1 MEILNLKNSILQKN
15 KSEGF
20 TLIELLIA
28 VTILSLTIIL
38 VGQFLINVTRVYW
51 GSNSARS
58 GQQNVRVAMETISR
72 YVRQARKATWTDTN
86 GDLVKDTL
94 NLTVKDESAVDYN
107 ISFARRARQHPNN
120 PSVFINVIE
129 MSMNPG
135 GIVNQPLTSKDV
147 NIRTFDITY
156 SPGVPVI
163 LNITIAADIENY
175 QDTLLEKGA
184 SGQSRIQ
191 MTTAAA
197 LKGQYY

>member
-1 MEILNLKNSILQKN
+1 
-15 KSEGF
+15 
-20 TLIELLIA
+20 
-28 VTILSLTIIL
+28 
-38 VGQFLINVTRVYW
+38 
-51 GSNSARS
+51 
-58 GQQNVRVAMETISR
+58 
-72 YVRQARKATWTDTN
+72 
-86 GDLVKDTL
+86 

-175 QDTLLEKGA
+175 QDTLLERGA

>member
-72 YVRQARKATWTDTN
+72 YVRQARKATWT
-86 GDLVKDTL
+86 KDTL

-175 QDTLLEKGA
+175 QDTLLERGA